1 MAKECLERS
10 HLETL
15 KYTPPHL
22 YFRHMHSRL
31 RCSVKVNWAVE
42 TKELGTTLGEFYAHC
57 QCRVVKKSFYFGSHI
72 HHMSEKQRGSVLK
85 TAASHHNLFFPTQCS
100 DSLEQNQQ
108 VASLVTRVF
117 RHSRSSDNLSKE
129 RRSYITQM
137 RWLSSLVLAWEC
149 IQFAPT
155 QKWERTTI
163 AHQGMIA
170 QWVQVSS
177 ILPRHTLND
186 CNSQQPQGEGHCLEA
201 RFSLFNGLILERQT
215 SWLFLMLTWPNEC
228 YNLKQWLKHYFLNNI
243 YNILII

>member
-1 MAKECLERS
+1 MQCEGELSSGNKRAGHNIRWILCPSPMQSGE
-10 HLETL
+10 
-15 KYTPPHL
+15 
-22 YFRHMHSRL
+22 
-31 RCSVKVNWAVE
+31 
-42 TKELGTTLGEFYAHC
+42 KELLFWLSHSPHVWKTTRIG
-57 QCRVVKKSFYFGSHI
+57 VKNCCITPQSIF
-72 HHMSEKQRGSVLK
+72 
-85 TAASHHNLFFPTQCS
+85 FFPTQCS